1 MRALVTG
8 GAGFVGSN
16 LIKRLLEGY
25 DNRITSLDN
34 YTTGKIEN
42 QHKGC
47 KYLHGDIRDYE
58 AWGKF
63 DVIFHMAALPRIA
76 PSFKN
81 PREVFETNVKGTQN
95 VLEYAR
101 VYNIPVVYAGSSS
114 FHGGVYKNP
123 YTFTKWQGEEL
134 CKMYSNIFGVP
145 TSICRFYNVYGDY
158 MINEG
163 AYRTVLSIFKEQYEN
178 GEPLTITGDGE
189 QRRDFTHVDDI
200 VDGMIRVMRAMNGEV
215 DMFYHGAEFEL
226 GRGKNYSVNEVAEMF
241 GITPEY
247 KPAKPGEARNTLCEE
262 KIATEILG
270 WIPQKDLLNY
280 IKEINDTIRTR

>member
-8 GAGFVGSN
+8 GAGFVGTN

-25 DNRITSLDN
+25 DNRVTSLDN
-34 YTTGKIEN
+34 YTTGNIEN

-47 KYLHGDIRDYE
+47 KYIHGDIRDYK
-58 AWGKF
+58 ALGTF

-81 PREVFETNVKGTQN
+81 PREVFETNVQGTQN

-101 VYNIPVVYAGSSS
+101 VYNTPVIYAGSSS
-114 FHGGVYKNP
+114 FHGGRYKNP

-134 CKMYSNIFGVP
+134 CRMYNKIFGVK
-145 TSICRFYNVYGDY
+145 TTICRFYNVYGDY

-163 AYRTVLSIFKEQYEN
+163 AYRTVLSIFKEQYEK

-200 VDGMIRVMRAMNGEV
+200 VDGLIKCYEHTS
-215 DMFYHGAEFEL
+215 DITLTYEF
-226 GRGKNYSVNEVAEMF
+226 GRGKNYSINEIVDMF
-241 GITPEY
+241 GSERTYID
-247 KPAKPGEARNTLCEE
+247 AIPGEARTTLRENDNARNVLKWKPKNNIGDWINE
-262 KIATEILG
+262 IRKI
-270 WIPQKDLLNY
+270 
-280 IKEINDTIRTR
+280 

>member
-16 LIKRLLEGY
+16 LIKKLLEGY

-42 QHKGC
+42 KHKGC

-63 DVIFHMAALPRIA
+63 DVIFHMAALPRIG

-81 PREVFETNVKGTQN
+81 PKEVFETNVHGTQN

-101 VYNIPVVYAGSSS
+101 VFKIPVIYAGSSS
-114 FHGGVYKNP
+114 FHGGKYKNP
-123 YTFTKWQGEEL
+123 YTFTKYQGEEL
-134 CKMYSNIFGVP
+134 CKMYNKIFGVK
-145 TSICRFYNVYGDY
+145 TTICRFYNVYGDY

-163 AYRTVLSIFKEQYEN
+163 AYRTVLSIFKEQHRK

-189 QRRDFTHVDDI
+189 QRRDFTHVDDV
-200 VDGMIRVMRAMNGEV
+200 VDGLIKC
-215 DMFYHGAEFEL
+215 AEHTSDITSTYEF
-226 GRGKNYSVNEVAEMF
+226 GRGKNFSINEIAEMF
-241 GITPEY
+241 GEEY
-247 KPAKPGEARNTLCEE
+247 PKKYISARAGEYDKTLCVDTKAHE
-262 KIATEILG
+262 
-270 WIPQKDLLNY
+270 LLDWKPKENIKTY
-280 IKEINDTIRTR
+280 IKQWLEENK

>member
-1 MRALVTG
+1 MKCLVTG
-8 GAGFVGSN
+8 GAGFIGSN

-25 DNRITSLDN
+25 DNRVKSLDN
-34 YTTGKIEN
+34 YTTVNIEN

-47 KYLHGDIRDYE
+47 KYIHGDIRDYK
-58 AWGKF
+58 ALGTF

-81 PREVFETNVKGTQN
+81 PREVFETNVQGTQN

-101 VYNIPVVYAGSSS
+101 VYNTPVIYAGSSS
-114 FHGGVYKNP
+114 FHGGRYKNP

-134 CKMYSNIFGVP
+134 CRMYNKIFGVK
-145 TSICRFYNVYGDY
+145 TTICRFYNVYGDY

-163 AYRTVLSIFKEQYEN
+163 AYRTVLSIFKEQYEK

-200 VDGMIRVMRAMNGEV
+200 VDGLIKCYEHTS
-215 DMFYHGAEFEL
+215 DITLTYEF
-226 GRGKNYSVNEVAEMF
+226 GRGKNYSINEIVDMF
-241 GITPEY
+241 GSERTYID
-247 KPAKPGEARNTLCEE
+247 AIPGEARTTLRENDNARNVLKWKPKNNIGDWINE
-262 KIATEILG
+262 IRKI
-270 WIPQKDLLNY
+270 
-280 IKEINDTIRTR
+280 

>member
-1 MRALVTG
+1 MKCLVTG
-8 GAGFVGSN
+8 GAGFIGSN

-25 DNRITSLDN
+25 DNRVTSLDN
-34 YTTGKIEN
+34 YTTGNIEN

-47 KYLHGDIRDYE
+47 KYIHGDIRDYK
-58 AWGKF
+58 ALGTF

-81 PREVFETNVKGTQN
+81 PREVFETNVQGTQN

-101 VYNIPVVYAGSSS
+101 VYNTPVIYAGSSS
-114 FHGGVYKNP
+114 FHGGRYKNP

-134 CKMYSNIFGVP
+134 CRMYNKIFGVK
-145 TSICRFYNVYGDY
+145 TTICRFYNVYGDY

-163 AYRTVLSIFKEQYEN
+163 AYRTVLSIFKEQYEK

-200 VDGMIRVMRAMNGEV
+200 VDGLIKCYEHTS
-215 DMFYHGAEFEL
+215 DITLTYEF
-226 GRGKNYSVNEVAEMF
+226 GRGKNYSINEIVDMF
-241 GITPEY
+241 GSERTYID
-247 KPAKPGEARNTLCEE
+247 AIPGEARTTLRENDNARNVLKWKPKNNIGDWINE
-262 KIATEILG
+262 IRKI
-270 WIPQKDLLNY
+270 
-280 IKEINDTIRTR
+280 

>member
-1 MRALVTG
+1 MKCLVTG
-8 GAGFVGSN
+8 GAGFIGSN

-25 DNRITSLDN
+25 DNRVTSLDN
-34 YTTGKIEN
+34 YTTGNIEN

-47 KYLHGDIRDYE
+47 KYIHGDIRDYK
-58 AWGKF
+58 ALGTF

-81 PREVFETNVKGTQN
+81 PREVFETNVQGTQN
-95 VLEYAR
+95 ILEYAR
-101 VYNIPVVYAGSSS
+101 VYNIPVIYAGSSS

-163 AYRTVLSIFKEQYEN
+163 AYRTVLSIFKEQYEK

-189 QRRDFTHVDDI
+189 QRRDFTHVDDV
-200 VDGMIRVMRAMNGEV
+200 VDGLIKC
-215 DMFYHGAEFEL
+215 AEHTSDITSTYEF
-226 GRGKNYSVNEVAEMF
+226 GRGNNFSINEIAEMF
-241 GITPEY
+241 RFGDMPHDVPPVKYIDPI
-247 KPAKPGEARNTLCEE
+247 PGESRETLRTNDHAKNILKWKPTRNVED
-262 KIATEILG
+262 
-270 WIPQKDLLNY
+270 W
-280 IKEINDTIRTR
+280 IKEIK

>member
-16 LIKRLLEGY
+16 LIKKLLEGY

-63 DVIFHMAALPRIA
+63 DVIFHMASLPRIG

-81 PREVFETNVKGTQN
+81 PKEVFETNVQGTQN
-95 VLEYAR
+95 ILEYAR
-101 VYNIPVVYAGSSS
+101 VYNIPVIYAGSSS
-114 FHGGVYKNP
+114 FHGPVYKNP

-134 CKMYSNIFGVP
+134 CKMYNKVFGVK
-145 TSICRFYNVYGDY
+145 TTICRFYNVYGDY
-158 MINEG
+158 MIDEG
-163 AYRTVLSIFKEQYEN
+163 VYRTVLSIFKEQYDK

-189 QRRDFTHVDDI
+189 QRRDFTHVDDV
-200 VDGMIRVMRAMNGEV
+200 VDGLIKC
-215 DMFYHGAEFEL
+215 AEHTSDITSTYEF
-226 GRGKNYSVNEVAEMF
+226 GRGKNFSINEIAEMF
-241 GITPEY
+241 RFGDMPHDVPPVKYIDPI
-247 KPAKPGEARNTLCEE
+247 PGESRETLRTNDHAKNVLKWKPTRNVED
-262 KIATEILG
+262 
-270 WIPQKDLLNY
+270 W
-280 IKEINDTIRTR
+280 IKENII

>member
-25 DNRITSLDN
+25 DNRIISLDN
-34 YTTGKIEN
+34 YTTGNVEN

-47 KYLHGDIRDYE
+47 KYIHGDIRDYK
-58 AWGKF
+58 ALGNF
-63 DVIFHMAALPRIA
+63 DIIFHMAALPRIG

-81 PREVFETNVKGTQN
+81 PREVFETNVQGTQN
-95 VLEYAR
+95 ILEYAR
-101 VYNIPVVYAGSSS
+101 VYNIPVIYAGSSS

-145 TSICRFYNVYGDY
+145 TSICRFYNVYGDH

-163 AYRTVLSIFKEQYEN
+163 AYRTVLSIFKEQYEK

-189 QRRDFTHVDDI
+189 QRRDFTHVDD
-200 VDGMIRVMRAMNGEV
+200 VVNGMIRVMRAMFGEV

-226 GRGKNYSVNEVAEMF
+226 GRGKNYSINEVADMF
-241 GITPEY
+241 G
-247 KPAKPGEARNTLCEE
+247 GERKYIDSIEGEVRETLCKDEDT
-262 KIATEILG
+262 KEILE
-270 WIPQKDLLNY
+270 WKPKVNLKTW
-280 IKEINDTIRTR
+280 IKEQL

>member
-1 MRALVTG
+1 MKCLVTG
-8 GAGFVGSN
+8 GAGFIGSN

-25 DNRITSLDN
+25 DNRVTSLDN
-34 YTTGKIEN
+34 YTTGNIEN

-47 KYLHGDIRDYE
+47 KFIHGDIRDYK
-58 AWGKF
+58 ALGTF

-81 PREVFETNVKGTQN
+81 PREVFETNVQGTQN

-101 VYNIPVVYAGSSS
+101 VYNTPVIYAGSSS
-114 FHGGVYKNP
+114 FHGGRYKNP

-134 CKMYSNIFGVP
+134 CKMYGNIFGVSS
-145 TSICRFYNVYGDY
+145 SICRFYNVYGDH

-163 AYRTVLSIFKEQYEN
+163 AYRTVLSIFKEQYEK

-200 VDGMIRVMRAMNGEV
+200 VDGLIKCYEHTS
-215 DMFYHGAEFEL
+215 DITLTYEF
-226 GRGKNYSVNEVAEMF
+226 GRGKNYSINEIVDMF
-241 GITPEY
+241 GSERTYID
-247 KPAKPGEARNTLCEE
+247 AIPGEARTTLRENDNARNVLKWKPKNNIGDWINE
-262 KIATEILG
+262 IRKI
-270 WIPQKDLLNY
+270 
-280 IKEINDTIRTR
+280 